1 VELAASAHS
10 RESTSVS
17 EEPEV
22 PEHVSLNIDAIR
34 SVREKAGRSLRSDQR
49 AIEAFTH
56 FVGQPR
62 SLYTLITTVA
72 LWIAYNIAAPRLQ
85 RAPFDPSPFFF
96 LQGAIAFYAAIMATT
111 ILVTQNRQRKDEER
125 NAHLELQVNLL
136 AEQRTGKIVALL
148 EELRRDLPNV
158 RDRVDPVAD
167 ALQQQVLPT
176 AVVSAIEHTMNSPL
190 AEERVAEERAE
201 LADEPLNPDSEHRP

>member
-1 VELAASAHS
+1 
-10 RESTSVS
+10 VS
-17 EEPEV
+17 EEREV
-22 PEHVSLNIDAIR
+22 PEHVSHNIDAIR
-34 SVREKAGRSLRSDQR
+34 SLREKAGRSLRSDQR
-49 AIEAFTH
+49 AIEAFTN

-62 SLYTLITTVA
+62 SLYALIVTVA
-72 LWIAYNIAAPRLQ
+72 LWIAYNIAAPGLHRT
-85 RAPFDPSPFFF
+85 PFDPSPFFF
-96 LQGAIAFYAAIMATT
+96 LQGAVAFYAAIMATM

-158 RDRVDPVAD
+158 RNRVDPVAD

-176 AVVSAIEHTMNSPL
+176 AVISAIDHTMNTPL

-201 LADEPLNPDSEHRP
+201 LEREQLKQDSEHRR

>member
-1 VELAASAHS
+1 
-10 RESTSVS
+10 VS
-17 EEPEV
+17 DEPEEPEVPEV

-49 AIEAFTH
+49 AIEAFTN

-62 SLYTLITTVA
+62 SLYALIVSVV
-72 LWIAYNIAAPRLQ
+72 LWIAYNMAAPAFH

-96 LQGAIAFYAAIMATT
+96 LQGAIAFYAAIMSTM

-167 ALQQQVLPT
+167 ALQEQVLPA
-176 AVVSAIEHTMNSPL
+176 AVISAIDHTMNTPL

-201 LADEPLNPDSEHRP
+201 LEDEQRDRDAEQRG

>member
-1 VELAASAHS
+1 V
-10 RESTSVS
+10 T
-17 EEPEV
+17 EEQEV

-34 SVREKAGRSLRSDQR
+34 SLREKAGRSLRPDQR
-49 AIEAFTH
+49 AIEAFTN

-62 SLYTLITTVA
+62 SLYALIVMVA
-72 LWIAYNIAAPRLQ
+72 LWIAYNTAAPGLH
-85 RAPFDPSPFFF
+85 RAPLDPYPFFL
-96 LQGAIAFYAAIMATT
+96 LQGAIAFYAAIMATM
-111 ILVTQNRQRKDEER
+111 ILITQNRQRKDEER

-167 ALQQQVLPT
+167 ALQQQVPPT
-176 AVVSAIEHTMNSPL
+176 AVISAIDHTMNSPL
-190 AEERVAEERAE
+190 AEERAESDGEQ
-201 LADEPLNPDSEHRP
+201 LDLDSEDRR